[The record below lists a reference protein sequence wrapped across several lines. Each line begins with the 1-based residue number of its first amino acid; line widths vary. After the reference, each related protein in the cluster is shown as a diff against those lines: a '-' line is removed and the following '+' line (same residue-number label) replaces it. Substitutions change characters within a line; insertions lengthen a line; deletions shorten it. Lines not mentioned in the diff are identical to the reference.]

1 MENKLSKQG
10 RGIALL
16 PFIVFVVFYLSSG
29 IYFQMKGV
37 DFPFFEVPCASAI
50 FIATV
55 LAFIM
60 TREPIQK
67 TFSIFAKGA
76 ANADILTMLMIYLLA
91 GAFSATATA
100 MGARDSVVNLGLSI
114 VPAQFLAAGIFII
127 SAFMGTATG
136 TSMGTISALIPIAV
150 GIAEAGRLNIGV
162 VVGACIGGA
171 MFGDNL
177 SMISDTTIAATRS
190 QHCELKDKFRV
201 NLLIA
206 LPAAI
211 ITILL
216 LLAFGRPETVVPVT
230 SSSFSILKVLPYLA
244 VICLALCGL
253 DVFLTLAI
261 GLFSAGLI
269 GIFSGALTL
278 PGFMQAIWSGFTSM
292 DETFYVSLFCGGL
305 AEIVAHNGGIL
316 WLTTKMR
323 SIMKSNKSAQGG
335 VALLAVVVDCAT
347 ANNTVAIILSGSIA
361 REVSREYKIDP
372 RRTASLLDVFA
383 CAALALLPYSAQ
395 VLVACSLTNS
405 VLSAGAIT
413 PTGIISSIWYCY
425 LLGAFGILSI
435 FVPYADGICRKD
447 PWNWEYDCA
456 ESSVASQKAS
466 LVEEA

>member
-1 MENKLSKQG
+1 MENNLHKQG

-16 PFIVFVVFYLSSG
+16 PFIVFVVIYLSAG
-29 IYFQMKGV
+29 IYFQMQGV
-37 DFPFFEVPCASAI
+37 DFPFFQFPCASAV
-50 FIATV
+50 FIATI

-60 TREPIQK
+60 TKEPVQK
-67 TFSIFAKGA
+67 TFSVFAKGA

-91 GAFSATATA
+91 GAFSSIAPA
-100 MGARDSVVNLGLSI
+100 MGARDAVVNLGLSV

-127 SAFMGTATG
+127 SGFMGTATG
-136 TSMGTISALIPIAV
+136 SSMGTISALMPVAAA
-150 GIAEAGRLNIGV
+150 IAEAGGLNISI

-177 SMISDTTIAATRS
+177 SMISDTTIAATRT

-211 ITILL
+211 ITVVLL
-216 LLAFGRPETVVPVT
+216 LIFGRPETTVPVT
-230 SSSFSILKVLPYLA
+230 AASFSIIKVIPYIA
-244 VICLALCGL
+244 VLGLALFGL
-253 DVFLTLAI
+253 DVFLTLSI
-261 GLFSAGLI
+261 GIFSAGLI
-269 GIFSGALTL
+269 GIFSGAITL
-278 PGFMQAIWSGFTSM
+278 PGFTQAIWSGFTSM

-323 SIMKSNKSAQGG
+323 SVMKGNRSAQGG
-335 VALLAVVVDCAT
+335 VALLSVVIDCAT

-395 VLVACSLTNS
+395 VLVACNLANS
-405 VLSAGAIT
+405 VLTTGSVL
-413 PTGIISSIWYCY
+413 PTGVIGSIWYCY
-425 LLGAFGILSI
+425 LLGVFGVLSI

-456 ESSVASQKAS
+456 ESAVASKKA
-466 LVEEA
+466 LLEEA